1 MATEILMPR
10 QGQSVESCIIIQWNI
25 SEGDDVT
32 EGDSL
37 CEVETDKATFE
48 VESTCNGTVLSILHD
63 VDSDVEVLKPIVIIG
78 SPDEDISSLL
88 DDKLETI
95 PEKNTDDNADTPSST
110 YLLSLIHI

>member
-37 CEVETDKATFE
+37 CEVETDKA
-48 VESTCNGTVLSILHD
+48 SSPPIPLIIKPVL
-63 VDSDVEVLKPIVIIG
+63 
-78 SPDEDISSLL
+78 
-88 DDKLETI
+88 
-95 PEKNTDDNADTPSST
+95 
-110 YLLSLIHI
+110 

>member
-10 QGQSVESCIIIQWNI
+10 QGQSVESCIIIQWNV

-95 PEKNTDDNADTPSST
+95 P
-110 YLLSLIHI
+110 